1 MTGATCGA
9 RHEHRRPPSTHHR
22 QQPVQ
27 AASQDFALLRYART
41 HSGFVPTVAIA
52 VRSCVVEHRKIAVQ
66 YLTSRSWLILTRAR
80 SMRRKSP
87 RSTPFVI
94 HHHPERL
101 PLDIAR
107 VRSMTIL
114 PRNATVCALDY
125 QLGLLVLSQL
135 APTADG
141 LTLPVVQRVGSLTS
155 VCLNRPSPVGARL
168 DYYLRLSQHAQLH
181 HHEYEGEVD
190 PRSLVR
196 TSRAYLIL
204 M

>member
-1 MTGATCGA
+1 MTAAPCAA
-9 RHEHRRPPSTHHR
+9 RHEHRRPPSTAHR
-22 QQPVQ
+22 QQPLQ

-41 HSGFVPTVAIA
+41 HSGFVPTAAIA

-66 YLTSRSWLILTRAR
+66 YLTSRSSLILTRAR

-94 HHHPERL
+94 HHPERL

-114 PRNATVCALDY
+114 SRNATVWALDY

-135 APTADG
+135 APTADC
-141 LTLPVVQRVGSLTS
+141 LPVVQTVGSRTG
-155 VCLNRPSPVGARL
+155 VCLNRPLPVGARL
-168 DYYLRLSQHAQLH
+168 DYYLRLSQHAHL
-181 HHEYEGEVD
+181 HHEYIGA
-190 PRSLVR
+190 
-196 TSRAYLIL
+196 SRPTFSCED
-204 M
+204 

>member
-1 MTGATCGA
+1 M
-9 RHEHRRPPSTHHR
+9 STDVR
-22 QQPVQ
+22 FPRIVGSNSSK
-27 AASQDFALLRYART
+27 AASQDLSLLRYART
-41 HSGFVPTVAIA
+41 HSGFVPTAAIA

-66 YLTSRSWLILTRAR
+66 YLTSRSSLILTRAR

-87 RSTPFVI
+87 RSTTFVI
-94 HHHPERL
+94 HHSERL

-114 PRNATVCALDY
+114 PHNATVCALDY

-135 APTADG
+135 APTADC

-155 VCLNRPSPVGARL
+155 VCLNRPPPVGARL
-168 DYYLRLSQHAQLH
+168 DYYLRPSQHAHLR

-196 TSRAYLIL
+196 TSRA
-204 M
+204 